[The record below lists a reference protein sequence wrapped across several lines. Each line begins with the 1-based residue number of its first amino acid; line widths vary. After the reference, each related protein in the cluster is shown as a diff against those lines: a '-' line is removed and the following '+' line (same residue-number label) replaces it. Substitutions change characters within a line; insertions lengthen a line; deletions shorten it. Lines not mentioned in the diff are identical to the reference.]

1 MTDRDPSDIH
11 ATPTVRAL
19 ARELGV
25 DLASVTASGPNGRI
39 LREDVQRYVREKV
52 ASGATQVTVQPPA
65 TAGQLSGEPAPV
77 YAPATIDFAKFGAVE
92 RKPLSRV
99 QRISGV
105 ALHKSWTQIP
115 HVTNFDEADITGLE
129 DFRGELNETNAGGIK
144 LTALAFL
151 MKASARALRAFPE
164 VNASLDGDTM
174 VLKKYVNIGVAVDT
188 PNGLMVPV
196 VRDCDTKG
204 VLEMAAEVADLA
216 NRARQ
221 GKLKGE
227 EMQGGSFSISSLGAI
242 GGNGFTPI
250 INAPEIAILG
260 VGRSEMKPKWNG
272 SAFEPRLMVPVAL
285 SWDHRAIDGGTAARF
300 LSYLVSLLADLRRI
314 NL

>member
-1 MTDRDPSDIH
+1 MNDRSMRDQSDIH

-25 DLASVTASGPNGRI
+25 DLSQVTASGPNGRI
-39 LREDVQRYVREKV
+39 LREDVQRYVKDAV
-52 ASGATQVTVQPPA
+52 SGRNAPAISAMATTTAAPMPLGEQQSVYMPA
-65 TAGQLSGEPAPV
+65 TV
-77 YAPATIDFAKFGAVE
+77 DFAKFGAVE

-105 ALHKSWTQIP
+105 ALHKSWSSIP

-129 DFRGELNETNAGGIK
+129 DFRGELNDANAGGIK

-151 MKASARALRAFPE
+151 MKAAARTLRAFPE
-164 VNASLDGDTM
+164 INASLDGDTM

-188 PNGLMVPV
+188 PNGLVVPV

-204 VLEMAAEVADLA
+204 VLEMAKEVADLA

-227 EMQGGSFSISSLGAI
+227 EMQGGSFSISSLGA
-242 GGNGFTPI
+242 
-250 INAPEIAILG
+250 L
-260 VGRSEMKPKWNG
+260 
-272 SAFEPRLMVPVAL
+272 
-285 SWDHRAIDGGTAARF
+285 GGTGMTSCETARGHP
-300 LSYLVSLLADLRRI
+300 LP
-314 NL
+314 

>member
-1 MTDRDPSDIH
+1 MRDQSDIH

-25 DLASVTASGPNGRI
+25 DLSQVTASGPNGRI
-39 LREDVQRYVREKV
+39 LREDVQRYVKDAV
-52 ASGATQVTVQPPA
+52 SGRNAPAISAMATTTAAPMPLGEQQSVYMPA
-65 TAGQLSGEPAPV
+65 TV
-77 YAPATIDFAKFGAVE
+77 DFAKFGAVE

-105 ALHKSWTQIP
+105 ALHKSWSSIP

-129 DFRGELNETNAGGIK
+129 DFRGELNDANAGGIK

-151 MKASARALRAFPE
+151 MKAAARTLRAFPE
-164 VNASLDGDTM
+164 INASLDGDTM

-188 PNGLMVPV
+188 PNGLVVPV

-204 VLEMAAEVADLA
+204 VLEMAKEVADLA

-227 EMQGGSFSISSLGAI
+227 EMQGGSFSISSLGAL
-242 GGNGFTPI
+242 GGTGFTPI

-272 SAFEPRLMVPVAL
+272 TAFEPRLMVPVSL

-300 LSYLVSLLADLRRI
+300 LTHLVSLLADLRRI